1 MTTAL
6 CQALKLRY
14 PIIQAPMAGVSTPE
28 LAAAVTEAGA
38 LGSISVGASTPEQ
51 AEKMILATQ
60 ALTHGAIN
68 VNLFCHTSP
77 LRNPSL
83 EQQWIAK
90 FHDLFRRYDAPLPSR
105 LSEIYAT
112 FNHNQPMLEV
122 LLNTRPTAIS
132 FHFGLPEKQ
141 VIKQLK
147 ALGIVTLASATNL
160 NEVAEIEACGIDF
173 IIAQG
178 MEAGGHR
185 GIFYPDR
192 EDSMMSTFTLV
203 QAIKQASQLPVIAA
217 GGIMNGSGI
226 AAMQRIGAAGSQ
238 LGTAFILCPES
249 AASPAYRAALKSKQV
264 QDTVFTSA
272 ISGRPARC
280 LNNAFCKMT
289 QDIPVQSI
297 PDYPLTYALGKAL
310 ANAAT
315 AKGEPGFAAQW
326 AGQGVSLARE
336 LPARQLVALLAAE
349 LTAQADRR
357 VAIKTRLTDS

>member
-6 CQALKLRY
+6 CRALKLRY

-60 ALTHGAIN
+60 ALTKGAIN
-68 VNLFCHTSP
+68 VNLFCHASP
-77 LRNPSL
+77 LRDPVL

-90 FHDLFRRYDAPLPSR
+90 FHDLFRHYDTTIPSE
-105 LSEIYAT
+105 LSEIYST
-112 FNHNQPMLEV
+112 FNHNDPMLAV
-122 LLNTRPTAIS
+122 LLKTRPTAVS
-132 FHFGLPEKQ
+132 FHFGLPDVRMIE
-141 VIKQLK
+141 QLK
-147 ALGIVTLASATNL
+147 ALGIVTLASATSL
-160 NEVAEIEACGIDF
+160 NEAAEIEASGIDF
-173 IIAQG
+173 VIAQG

-185 GIFYPDR
+185 GMFYPDQ

-203 QAIKQASQLPVIAA
+203 QAIKQVSSLPVIAA
-217 GGIMNGSGI
+217 GGIMDGAGI

-249 AASPAYRAALKSKQV
+249 AANPAYRAALKSELA

-272 ISGRPARC
+272 ISGRPARS
-280 LNNAFCKMT
+280 LNNAFCKVT
-289 QDIPVQSI
+289 RDIPIQSI
-297 PDYPLTYALGKAL
+297 PAYPLTYALGKSL
-310 ANAAT
+310 ASAAA

-326 AGQGVSLARE
+326 AGQGAHLARE
-336 LPARQLVALLAAE
+336 LPAGQLVALLAAE
-349 LTAQADRR
+349 LIA
-357 VAIKTRLTDS
+357 